1 MQRTDAWASWSI
13 RAILLAFLTV
23 APVQAVRPMVS
34 YRALELDATTIE
46 IGVLAGAYAMLSVVA
61 AIPIGRWIDRTHP
74 TPFLIASSIG
84 VAFSALLFTRAEGL
98 LLLGISQ
105 ALLGLTQIVG
115 LIALQT
121 LLSNAGVAAD
131 RDRRIAA
138 FTIFGAVGQMLGPA
152 TAGLLFQLTGTV
164 DTVFVVAAAVAGS
177 GVALAASFVLRPA
190 PLPENLTGDGSHSQ
204 QSMGQD
210 VWRVTSVRGVTPSI
224 IAGVAVLTSIDLLI
238 AYLPAYGEARGIAP
252 ATIGLMLG
260 AQAAGAVLSRLFMVR
275 LIGQLGR
282 RRTLA
287 ASMLAPTIGLLLLP
301 LTGSVPTLFVLVVI
315 AGLGL
320 GLGQP
325 LSLSLVVA
333 EVDERLRGTAIGVRL
348 TSNRIGQLVLPAL
361 VGGLA
366 GGAGVGGIF
375 TASGLLLGASS
386 AVMFRVRTASEA
398 AGHEHGSSRTN

>member
-1 MQRTDAWASWSI
+1 MRASDARAGWTI

-23 APVQAVRPMVS
+23 APVQGVRPMVS
-34 YRALELDATTIE
+34 YRALELGATTVE
-46 IGVLAGAYAMLSVVA
+46 LGVLAGAYAMLSVIA

-74 TPFLIASSIG
+74 TRFLIASSAGIALSG
-84 VAFSALLFTRAEGL
+84 LLFTRATGL
-98 LLLGISQ
+98 VLLGVSQ

-121 LLSNAGVAAD
+121 LLSNAGDPRD

-138 FTIFGAVGQMLGPA
+138 FTILGAVGQMFGPA
-152 TAGLLFQLTGTV
+152 TAGLLFQATGTV
-164 DTVFVVAAAVAGS
+164 DTVFIAAALVASS
-177 GVALAASFVLRPA
+177 GIALGVSFVLRPA
-190 PLPENLTGDGSHSQ
+190 PLPVRVDRPDTGPQ
-204 QSMGQD
+204 TSMLQD
-210 VWRVTSVRGVTPSI
+210 VRRVATVRGVRPSI
-224 IAGVAVLTSIDLLI
+224 VAGVAVLTSIDLLI
-238 AYLPAYGEARGIAP
+238 AYLPAYGELRGIAP

-275 LIGQLGR
+275 LIDRLGR

-287 ASMLAPTIGLLLLP
+287 VSMLAPTVGLLLLP
-301 LTGSVPTLFVLVVI
+301 TLGSVPLLFVLITV

-333 EVDERLRGTAIGVRL
+333 EVRDDLRGTAIGLRL
-348 TSNRIGQLVLPAL
+348 TSNRVGQLVLPAL
-361 VGGLA
+361 VGGVA

-375 TASGLLLGASS
+375 TASGLLLGVSS
-386 AVMFRVRTASEA
+386 GVMFRVRTASELTDMDRDRSGPA
-398 AGHEHGSSRTN
+398 